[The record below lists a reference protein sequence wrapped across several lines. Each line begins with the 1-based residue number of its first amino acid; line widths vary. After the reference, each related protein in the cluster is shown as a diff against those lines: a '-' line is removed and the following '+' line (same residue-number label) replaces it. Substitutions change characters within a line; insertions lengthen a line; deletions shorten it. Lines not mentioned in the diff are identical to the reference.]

1 MLIDVLGSGSAF
13 ATQRNTSSILIQ
25 GAGQWLV
32 DCGPTIPRALWQRKT
47 DINAIDV
54 IWFTHIHPDHCTGLA
69 PLLNQWKSF
78 GRVKPLTIFC
88 EPAQRAVLQQLTLM
102 AVWPQTTF
110 CFDIDWQ
117 DITPE
122 TAWRDWR
129 IRSAPTQHEIPC
141 RALRIDAHG
150 LALFYSGDGRPTP
163 ESLALM
169 AGATLAF
176 QECASWQVLDDDAS
190 HGDFPSCLTVCDC
203 LQLPALGLYHC
214 READIAAIRDACARH
229 PALFLVEDGQQHDL
243 ALIGKAL

>member
-1 MLIDVLGSGSAF
+1 
-13 ATQRNTSSILIQ
+13 
-25 GAGQWLV
+25 
-32 DCGPTIPRALWQRKT
+32 
-47 DINAIDV
+47 
-54 IWFTHIHPDHCTGLA
+54 
-69 PLLNQWKSF
+69 
-78 GRVKPLTIFC
+78 
-88 EPAQRAVLQQLTLM
+88 M

-141 RALRIDAHG
+141 RALRIDAHD

-176 QECASWQVLDDDAS
+176 QECASWQALDDDAS

-203 LQLPALGLYHC
+203 LQLPALGLT
-214 READIAAIRDACARH
+214 IAGRRISRLYATPAR
-229 PALFLVEDGQQHDL
+229 ATRRCFS
-243 ALIGKAL
+243 